1 MRLFTA
7 SLATES
13 NSFSPI
19 PTNRASYEAAFYYP
33 PGQHPDVPRHTTA
46 PLYVARRRARQEGFE
61 LVEGSCFWAEPSGP
75 TKQAD
80 YEEMRDEILGELSA
94 AMPVDGVLLGLHG
107 AMIAY
112 GYDDPEGDLIE
123 RVRAIVGAR
132 VPIAVE
138 LDPHCHLT
146 EKRVRLSDIMILYKE
161 YPHTDFVERAEELVT
176 LTLRTIRGEI
186 KPAMSLYDCRMSDLF
201 PTSREPGR
209 SFADKLRTFEGKD
222 GVLSVSLGHSYAQG
236 DVPEHGTRV
245 LVVTDDAKAK
255 GDALARALG
264 EEVRAKRGTWAPAYL
279 GLDEAID
286 AAYAAPEGPTVV
298 ADPSDNAGGGAASDN
313 TNVIRRLLERGL
325 SDACVGPLW
334 DPVAVQFCHAAGVG
348 TTLPLR
354 FGGKTAITSG
364 APVDAEVTI
373 IGLKRDGRQSLRH
386 LQGAVRGRGRHP
398 GRRRRGL
405 AHLAPDAGARARDL
419 LGCRHRSRHQEVHR
433 REVDEPL
440 PRRLRPDRAPGALRR
455 RRRPLA
461 HGPAQVPLHEDP
473 APALAA
479 RRAARGTADHLSAV
493 RSPAKNRRPR
503 KKSLTL

>member
-1 MRLFTA
+1 
-7 SLATES
+7 
-13 NSFSPI
+13 
-19 PTNRASYEAAFYYP
+19 
-33 PGQHPDVPRHTTA
+33 
-46 PLYVARRRARQEGFE
+46 
-61 LVEGSCFWAEPSGP
+61 
-75 TKQAD
+75 
-80 YEEMRDEILGELSA
+80 MRDEILAELSA

-123 RVRAIVGAR
+123 RVRAIVGAK

-186 KPAMSLYDCRMSDLF
+186 RPVMSLYDCRMSDLF

-209 SFADKLRTFEGKD
+209 SLADKLRTFEGKD

-264 EEVRAKRGTWAPAYL
+264 EEVRAKRGTWAPPYL

-313 TNVIRRLLERGL
+313 TNVIRRLHRARLERRL
-325 SDACVGPLW
+325 RRAAVGPGRG
-334 DPVAVQFCHAAGVG
+334 AVLPRRRGRGDAAAA
-348 TTLPLR
+348 LR
-354 FGGKTAITSG
+354 RQDRDHLGGAGRRRSHDHRPQARR
-364 APVDAEVTI
+364 API
-373 IGLKRDGRQSLRH
+373 LRH

-398 GRRRRGL
+398 RRRRRGL
-405 AHLAPDAGARARDL
+405 ADLAPDAGARARDL
-419 LGCRHRSRHQEVHR
+419 LRCRHRARHEEIHR

-461 HGPAQVPLHEDP
+461 DGLAQVPYTKLP
-473 APALAA
+473 
-479 RRAARGTADHLSAV
+479 
-493 RSPAKNRRPR
+493 RPHWPHDELPR
-503 KKSLTL
+503 DG

>member
-80 YEEMRDEILGELSA
+80 YEEMRDEILTELSA

-123 RVRAIVGAR
+123 RVRAIVGEK

-186 KPAMSLYDCRMSDLF
+186 KPVMSLYDCRMSDLF

-209 SFADKLRTFEGKD
+209 SLADKLRTFEGKD

-255 GDALARALG
+255 GDALARALS
-264 EEVRAKRGTWAPAYL
+264 EEVRAKRGTWAPPYL

-313 TNVIRRLLERGL
+313 TNVIRRLIERGL

-364 APVDAEVTI
+364 TPIDADVTI
-373 IGLKRDGRQSLRH
+373 IGLKRDGRQSFGISKVPFGDAAGIRVGGVEVSLISHRTQALGLEIFSDVGIALASKKFIGVKSTNHFHAAYGPIARQVLYADGGGPSPMDLRKY
-386 LQGAVRGRGRHP
+386 P
-398 GRRRRGL
+398 YTK
-405 AHLAPDAGARARDL
+405 
-419 LGCRHRSRHQEVHR
+419 
-433 REVDEPL
+433 L
-440 PRRLRPDRAPGALRR
+440 PRPHWPHDELPEGRM
-455 RRRPLA
+455 
-461 HGPAQVPLHEDP
+461 V
-473 APALAA
+473 
-479 RRAARGTADHLSAV
+479 V
-493 RSPAKNRRPR
+493 
-503 KKSLTL
+503 

>member
-1 MRLFTA
+1 
-7 SLATES
+7 
-13 NSFSPI
+13 
-19 PTNRASYEAAFYYP
+19 
-33 PGQHPDVPRHTTA
+33 
-46 PLYVARRRARQEGFE
+46 
-61 LVEGSCFWAEPSGP
+61 
-75 TKQAD
+75 
-80 YEEMRDEILGELSA
+80 MRDEILAELSA
-94 AMPVDGVLLGLHG
+94 AMPVYGVLLGLHG

-123 RVRAIVGAR
+123 RVRAIVGKK

-186 KPAMSLYDCRMSDLF
+186 RPVMSLYDCRMSDLF

-209 SFADKLRTFEGKD
+209 SLADKLRTFEGKD

-264 EEVRAKRGTWAPAYL
+264 EEVRAKRGTWAPTYIS
-279 GLDEAID
+279 LDEAID
-286 AAYAAPEGPTVV
+286 QAYAAPEGPTVV

-334 DPVAVQFCHAAGVG
+334 DPIAVQFCHAAGVG

-364 APVDAEVTI
+364 TPIDAEVTI
-373 IGLKRDGRQSLRH
+373 IGLKRDGRQSFGISRCPS
-386 LQGAVRGRGRHP
+386 ATRP
-398 GRRRRGL
+398 
-405 AHLAPDAGARARDL
+405 ASASAAS
-419 LGCRHRSRHQEVHR
+419 RSR
-433 REVDEPL
+433 
-440 PRRLRPDRAPGALRR
+440 
-455 RRRPLA
+455 
-461 HGPAQVPLHEDP
+461 
-473 APALAA
+473 
-479 RRAARGTADHLSAV
+479 
-493 RSPAKNRRPR
+493 
-503 KKSLTL
+503 